1 MRMLRSFLG
10 DSRGANA
17 IEFALLA
24 GPFLLLMLGTIEFG
38 RAFWSRHVI
47 QEVSI
52 AGARCMAVPQ
62 PECMADRKYDQ
73 AASLQF
79 IMASANVK
87 GVALKQQDVTL
98 SRDATCFGSSGFS
111 SVTIS
116 YRFTTALPD
125 FLTALASGAE
135 MDATSC
141 FPTQG
146 S

>member
-1 MRMLRSFLG
+1 MRMLRTFLG

-62 PECMADRKYDQ
+62 PECMAGGKYDE
-73 AASLQF
+73 AATLQF

-87 GVALKQQDVTL
+87 GVALAQSDVTVD
-98 SRDATCFGSSGFS
+98 REATCFGSSGFS

-116 YRFTTALPD
+116 YRFRTALPD
-125 FLTALASGAE
+125 FLTALASGAA
-135 MDATSC
+135 MKATSC

>member
-1 MRMLRSFLG
+1 MRMLRTFLG

-62 PECMADRKYDQ
+62 PDCMADGKYDQ

-87 GVALKQQDVTL
+87 GVALAQPDVTL
-98 SRDATCFGSSGFS
+98 NRDATCFGSSGFS

-116 YRFTTALPD
+116 YQFTTALPG